1 MLPRGLIYKM
11 AKFSD
16 SSNPG
21 SLMYKAL
28 SAIEEGIKDATPS
41 GVFGLLGV
49 GKALS
54 RIILPFR

>member
-1 MLPRGLIYKM
+1 M

-28 SAIEEGIKDATPS
+28 SAIAEGIKDATPS